1 MRASDYKRSKTRVD
15 SCLKKV
21 GDALIALEP
30 LRIHI
35 PERFAER
42 DMAVIED
49 VSYILGFLAIITE
62 DNYYAASTVTG
73 MYETEPDR
81 IGRCVVD
88 DKGYI
93 ELSYDKGSRV
103 IAKTD
108 IVMVDNLIHRIY
120 TEMYGKGNIPWYY
133 GYEDLPRMFYETGK
147 YNGVKLGADLSIL
160 EYAAAQLCRDPDD
173 PTKYYRQRPNAKQDQ
188 IDHPPFFVG
197 LRNVSFGATNLA
209 SKLPGSYF
217 DDGMTSV
224 LTRPSDRDE
233 RLERMLRQ

>member
-15 SCLKKV
+15 ACLKRV
-21 GDALIALEP
+21 GDSLIALEP

-42 DMAVIED
+42 DLAVIED
-49 VSYILGFLAIITE
+49 VSCVLGFLAIITE

-73 MYETEPDR
+73 MFYTDPDR
-81 IGRCVVD
+81 VGRCVVD

-103 IAKTD
+103 ISNTN
-108 IVMVDNLIHRIY
+108 IVMIDNMIHRVY

-133 GYEDLPRMFYETGK
+133 SYEDLPRMFYETGK

-173 PTKYYRQRPNAKQDQ
+173 PTKYYRQRPNAKAESVTN
-188 IDHPPFFVG
+188 PPYFVG
-197 LRNVSFGATNLA
+197 LRNVAFGATNLA

-224 LTRPSDRDE
+224 LTRPSDRSE
-233 RLERMLRQ
+233 RLETMLRQ